1 MPALR
6 ADLLAILKKELSNH
20 YLHHLPPL
28 LDQSRPIEEQNE
40 KNIARAFSAFTLR
53 ALCNA
58 SVVESARAVVDDF
71 NDNGIDA
78 IYFEPA
84 SKVLYLVQSKLKASE
99 EFKQTE
105 AQAFVDG
112 LRQLLN
118 SQFGSFNQNVLNRQS
133 EIQSALHDAE
143 KIVLVVC
150 YTGQQVS
157 THAQD
162 CLKRFIEIES
172 ENEDRL
178 EADVLYF
185 NPSEVE
191 NFLNKQQSYQI
202 VSEKIDI
209 YNFARVLSPRK
220 TLYGQV
226 KLKDLVKLHE
236 NYQLAL
242 YQQNIRYFIGGNTN
256 PNKAIKKTLNHEA
269 DNFFFYNN
277 GITILCSDFKSAGA
291 FGGSEKNRK
300 YKILNISVVNGA
312 QTITSAYDFYKENGD
327 QISDDAKVL
336 VTVIQA
342 DSTQD
347 IGKKITQN
355 RNNQNP
361 VDLTD
366 FVALDAQQER
376 LRREIKYWGYD
387 YFYRPTEL
395 SSTSTGLT
403 VDEAMRS
410 LALLEKNTT
419 YPIQLKNNATLMLD
433 LDSQEYQHI
442 FSSTLSGLKL
452 VNSVLLYRY
461 FQQIWNGYINLSNGQ
476 EKQIY
481 KHSFF
486 VAFFIFSKRFMKKEI
501 NKKELILTTNISSS
515 VSVELDKLR
524 FSILTKSQ
532 VNLANDTPLKFYKNS
547 SSVLNVLVDVMI
559 EHFGK
564 ENDLNV
570 LGMLNTSNPNE
581 SYPRANLVN
590 YLTDNA
596 PQLTLGNA
604 SP

>member
-6 ADLLAILKKELSNH
+6 ADLLTILKKELSTH

-58 SVVESARAVVDDF
+58 SVVESARAVIDDF

-78 IYFEPA
+78 IYFEST

-99 EFKQTE
+99 EFKQKE

-143 KIVLVVC
+143 KIVLVIC

-162 CLKRFIEIES
+162 CLERFIGSES
-172 ENEDRL
+172 QNEDRL
-178 EADVLYF
+178 ETDILYF
-185 NPSEVE
+185 DSLKVKE
-191 NFLNKQQSYQI
+191 FLEQQHSYPT
-202 VSEKIDI
+202 VTEKINF
-209 YNFARVLSPRK
+209 YNVIKVQTPRDA
-220 TLYGQV
+220 LYGQV
-226 KLKDLVKLHE
+226 KLKDLVVLHE
-236 NYQLAL
+236 RYSFTL
-242 YQQNIRYFIGGNTN
+242 YQKNIRYFIGGNTS
-256 PNKAIKKTLNHEA
+256 PNRAMKETLTQEA
-269 DNFFFYNN
+269 NNFFLYNN
-277 GITILCSDFKSAGA
+277 GITALCSHFESAGSL
-291 FGGSEKNRK
+291 GGSNNRK
-300 YKILNISVVNGA
+300 YKILNLSIVNGA
-312 QTITSAYDFYKENGD
+312 QTIATAYDFYKENGG

-342 DSTQD
+342 DSVQE

-366 FVALDAQQER
+366 FVALDNQQER
-376 LRREIKYWGYD
+376 LRREIKYWGYE
-387 YFYRPTEL
+387 YFYRHTEL
-395 SSTSTGLT
+395 SSIVQAIT
-403 VDEAMRS
+403 VDDAMRS
-410 LALLEKNTT
+410 LAMLDKNST
-419 YPIQLKNNATLMLD
+419 YPIKLKNNAKLMLD
-433 LDSQEYQHI
+433 LNSPDYQQV
-442 FSSTLSGLKL
+442 FSKTLTGLKL
-452 VNSVLLYRY
+452 LNTVLLYRH
-461 FQQIWNGYINLSNGQ
+461 FNHIWNGYIQSASGQ
-476 EKQIY
+476 EKLIY
-481 KHSFF
+481 KHANY
-486 VAFFIFSKRFMKKEI
+486 VAFYIFSKRF
-501 NKKELILTTNISSS
+501 KKELDKPVLASVTNLPASISA
-515 VSVELDKLR
+515 ELDALR
-524 FSILTKSQ
+524 LLIFNKTSSG
-532 VNLANDTPLKFYKNS
+532 LAGDSPHKFFKNS
-547 SSVLNVLVDVMI
+547 SSVINVLIDVMI

-564 ENDLNV
+564 TTDSSV
-570 LGMLNTSNPNE
+570 LGMMTTSNSNE
-581 SYPRANLVN
+581 SYPKANLVN

-596 PQLTLGNA
+596 PQLTLGTA

>member
-6 ADLLAILKKELSNH
+6 ADLLTILKNELSNH
-20 YLHHLPPL
+20 YLHHLPAL
-28 LDQSRPIEEQNE
+28 LDQSRPVEEQNE

-58 SVVESARAVVDDF
+58 SVVESARAVIDDF

-78 IYFEPA
+78 IYFDQT
-84 SKVLYLVQSKLKASE
+84 SKALYLVQSKLKASE

-118 SQFGSFNQNVLNRQS
+118 SQFSSFNQNVLNRQS

-150 YTGQQVS
+150 FTGQQVS
-157 THAQD
+157 THAKD
-162 CLKRFIEIES
+162 CLERFIESES
-172 ENEDRL
+172 QNEDRL
-178 EADVLYF
+178 ETDIHYF
-185 NPSEVE
+185 DSVKVKD
-191 NFLNKQQSYQI
+191 FLDQQHSYPT
-202 VSEKIDI
+202 VSEKINF
-209 YNFARVLSPRK
+209 YNVIKVQTPRK

-226 KLKDLVKLHE
+226 KLKDLVELHE
-236 NYQLAL
+236 RHSFAL
-242 YQQNIRYFIGGNTN
+242 YQKNIRYFIGGNTA
-256 PNKAIKKTLNHEA
+256 PNKAIKNTLIQEPN
-269 DNFFFYNN
+269 NFFLYNN
-277 GITILCSDFKSAGA
+277 GITALCSHFESAGSL
-291 FGGSEKNRK
+291 GGGNNRK
-300 YKILNISVVNGA
+300 YKICNISVVNGA
-312 QTITSAYDFYKENGD
+312 QTIATAYDFYKENGD

-342 DSTQD
+342 DSAQD

-366 FVALDAQQER
+366 FVALDNQQER
-376 LRREIKYWGYD
+376 LRREIKCWGYE

-395 SSTSTGLT
+395 SSTARAIT

-410 LALLEKNTT
+410 LAMLEKNST
-419 YPIQLKNNATLMLD
+419 YPIRLKNNATLMLD
-433 LDSQEYQHI
+433 LNSQEYQQV
-442 FSSTLSGLKL
+442 FSNALTGLKL
-452 VNSVLLYRY
+452 LNTVLLYRH
-461 FQQIWNGYINLSNGQ
+461 FNQIWNEHIQSASGQ
-476 EKQIY
+476 EKLIY
-481 KHSFF
+481 KHANF
-486 VAFFIFSKRFMKKEI
+486 VAFYIFSKRFKR
-501 NKKELILTTNISSS
+501 
-515 VSVELDKLR
+515 ELDKPVVASMTNLPANISTEIDALR
-524 FSILTKSQ
+524 LLIFNKTSSR
-532 VNLANDTPLKFYKNS
+532 LAGDSPHKFFKNS
-547 SSVLNVLVDVMI
+547 SSVINVLIDVMI

-564 ENDLNV
+564 TTNSSV
-570 LGMLNTSNPNE
+570 QGMLAISSPNE

-596 PQLTLGNA
+596 PQLTLGSA

>member
-1 MPALR
+1 
-6 ADLLAILKKELSNH
+6 
-20 YLHHLPPL
+20 
-28 LDQSRPIEEQNE
+28 
-40 KNIARAFSAFTLR
+40 
-53 ALCNA
+53 
-58 SVVESARAVVDDF
+58 
-71 NDNGIDA
+71 
-78 IYFEPA
+78 
-84 SKVLYLVQSKLKASE
+84 
-99 EFKQTE
+99 
-105 AQAFVDG
+105 
-112 LRQLLN
+112 
-118 SQFGSFNQNVLNRQS
+118 
-133 EIQSALHDAE
+133 
-143 KIVLVVC
+143 
-150 YTGQQVS
+150 
-157 THAQD
+157 
-162 CLKRFIEIES
+162 
-172 ENEDRL
+172 
-178 EADVLYF
+178 
-185 NPSEVE
+185 
-191 NFLNKQQSYQI
+191 
-202 VSEKIDI
+202 
-209 YNFARVLSPRK
+209 
-220 TLYGQV
+220 
-226 KLKDLVKLHE
+226 
-236 NYQLAL
+236 
-242 YQQNIRYFIGGNTN
+242 
-256 PNKAIKKTLNHEA
+256 
-269 DNFFFYNN
+269 NN
-277 GITILCSDFKSAGA
+277 GITILCSDFTSAGT

-342 DSTQD
+342 DSMQD

-366 FVALDAQQER
+366 FVALDGHQER

-387 YFYRPTEL
+387 YFYRSTEL
-395 SSTSTGLT
+395 SSTSMGLT

-410 LALLEKNTT
+410 LAMLEKNTT

-442 FSSTLSGLKL
+442 FSNTLSGLKL

-486 VAFFIFSKRFMKKEI
+486 VAFFIFSKRFLKQELKKQ
-501 NKKELILTTNISSS
+501 KLVLITNIPSS

-532 VNLANDTPLKFYKNS
+532 ANLANDTPLKFYKNS

-559 EHFGK
+559 EHYGK
-564 ENDLNV
+564 TADPNV
-570 LGMLNTSNPNE
+570 LGMLATSNPNE

-596 PQLTLGNA
+596 PQLTLGTA

>member
-6 ADLLAILKKELSNH
+6 EDLLTILKKELSDH
-20 YLHHLPPL
+20 YLNHLPPL
-28 LDQSRPIEEQNE
+28 LDQSRPIEEQKE

-53 ALCNA
+53 AICNA
-58 SVVESARAVVDDF
+58 SAINVAHSVIDDF

-78 IYFEPA
+78 VYFEQTT
-84 SKVLYLVQSKLKASE
+84 KVLYLVQSKLKATE

-118 SQFGSFNQNVLNRQS
+118 SQFSSFNQNVLNRQL

-157 THAQD
+157 THAKN
-162 CLKRFIEIES
+162 CLERFIESES
-172 ENEDRL
+172 QNEDRL
-178 EADVLYF
+178 EADILYF
-185 NPSEVE
+185 DSSDVE
-191 NFLNKQQSYQI
+191 KYLIKQQSYHE
-202 VSEKIDI
+202 VSERVDI
-209 YNFARVLSPRK
+209 YNFVRILSPRK

-242 YQQNIRYFIGGNTN
+242 YQKNIRYSIGGNTS
-256 PNKAIKKTLNHEA
+256 PNKAIKHTLNQEPE
-269 DNFFFYNN
+269 NFFFYNN
-277 GITILCSDFKSAGA
+277 GITVVCSDFISAGT

-300 YKILNISVVNGA
+300 YKILNLSIVNGA
-312 QTITSAYDFYKENGD
+312 QTIATAYDFYKENGD

-342 DSTQD
+342 GSTQD

-366 FVALDAQQER
+366 FVALDNQQEK
-376 LRREIKYWGYD
+376 LRQEIKYFGYE

-395 SSTSTGLT
+395 SSIANAIT

-410 LALLEKNTT
+410 LAMLEKNST
-419 YPIQLKNNATLMLD
+419 YPIKLKNNATLMLD
-433 LDSQEYQHI
+433 LNSHEYQQI
-442 FSSTLSGLKL
+442 FSDALTGLKL
-452 VNSVLLYRY
+452 LNTVLLYRH
-461 FQQIWNGYINLSNGQ
+461 FNDIWNGYIGSASGQ
-476 EKQIY
+476 EKLIY
-481 KHSFF
+481 KHANF
-486 VAFFIFSKRFMKKEI
+486 VAFYIFSKRF
-501 NKKELILTTNISSS
+501 KKELDKPLLASMIYLPAN
-515 VSVELDKLR
+515 VSTELDVLRLLIFNKTSSKLAGD
-524 FSILTKSQ
+524 SP
-532 VNLANDTPLKFYKNS
+532 NKFFKNS
-547 SSVLNVLVDVMI
+547 SSTISVLTDVMI

-564 ENDLNV
+564 TNDRSV
-570 LGMLNTSNPNE
+570 LGMLRTSNPNE
-581 SYPRANLVN
+581 AYPKANLVN

-596 PQLTLGNA
+596 PQLTLGTGN
-604 SP
+604 P

>member
-6 ADLLAILKKELSNH
+6 ADLLTILKNELSHH
-20 YLHHLPPL
+20 YLHHLPAL

-53 ALCNA
+53 VLCNA
-58 SVVESARAVVDDF
+58 SVVESARAVIDDF

-78 IYFEPA
+78 IYFDQT
-84 SKVLYLVQSKLKASE
+84 SKALYLVQSKLKASE

-118 SQFGSFNQNVLNRQS
+118 SQFSSFNQNVLNRQS

-150 YTGQQVS
+150 FTGQQVS
-157 THAQD
+157 THAKE
-162 CLKRFIEIES
+162 CLERFIESES
-172 ENEDRL
+172 QNEDRL
-178 EADVLYF
+178 ETDIYYF
-185 NPSEVE
+185 DSVKVKD
-191 NFLNKQQSYQI
+191 FLDQQHSYPI
-202 VSEKIDI
+202 VNERIDI
-209 YNFARVLSPRK
+209 HNFARVLSPRK

-256 PNKAIKKTLNHEA
+256 PNKAIKSTLNYEA
-269 DNFFFYNN
+269 ENFFFYNN
-277 GITILCSDFKSAGA
+277 GITILCSDFISAGA
-291 FGGSEKNRK
+291 FGGTEKNRK

-327 QISDDAKVL
+327 QISDEAKVL

-342 DSTQD
+342 DSAHD
-347 IGKKITQN
+347 IGNKITQN

-366 FVALDAQQER
+366 FVALDDQQER
-376 LRREIKYWGYD
+376 LRREIKCWGYE

-395 SSTSTGLT
+395 SSTAQAIT

-410 LALLEKNTT
+410 LAMLEKNST
-419 YPIQLKNNATLMLD
+419 YPIKLKNNATLMLD
-433 LDSQEYQHI
+433 LNSQEYQQV
-442 FSSTLSGLKL
+442 FSNALTGLKL
-452 VNSVLLYRY
+452 LNTVLLYRH
-461 FQQIWNGYINLSNGQ
+461 FNTIWNGYIQSASGP
-476 EKQIY
+476 EKLIY
-481 KHSFF
+481 KHANF
-486 VAFFIFSKRFMKKEI
+486 VAFYIFSKRF
-501 NKKELILTTNISSS
+501 KKELDKPVLASMTNLPASIST
-515 VSVELDKLR
+515 ELDALR
-524 FSILTKSQ
+524 LLIFNKTSSR
-532 VNLANDTPLKFYKNS
+532 LAGDSPHKFFKNS
-547 SSVLNVLVDVMI
+547 SSVINVLIDVMI

-564 ENDLNV
+564 TTNSNV
-570 LGMLNTSNPNE
+570 QGMLAISSPSE

-596 PQLTLGNA
+596 PQLTLGTA

>member
-6 ADLLAILKKELSNH
+6 VDLLAILKKELSTH

-28 LDQSRPIEEQNE
+28 LDQSRPIEEQKE

-58 SVVESARAVVDDF
+58 SVVESARAVIDDF

-78 IYFEPA
+78 IYFEST

-162 CLKRFIEIES
+162 CLKRFIESES

-185 NPSEVE
+185 SPSEVE
-191 NFLNKQQSYQI
+191 NFLIKQQSYQI
-202 VSEKIDI
+202 VSDKIDI

-256 PNKAIKKTLNHEA
+256 PNKAIKKTLNSEA

-277 GITILCSDFKSAGA
+277 GITILCSDFTSAGT

-366 FVALDAQQER
+366 FVALDGQQER
-376 LRREIKYWGYD
+376 LRREIKYWGHE

-395 SSTSTGLT
+395 SSTAQAIT

-410 LALLEKNTT
+410 LAMLDKNST
-419 YPIQLKNNATLMLD
+419 YPIKLKNNATLMLD
-433 LDSQEYQHI
+433 LNSQDYQQV
-442 FSSTLSGLKL
+442 FSNTLTGLKL
-452 VNSVLLYRY
+452 LNTVLLYR
-461 FQQIWNGYINLSNGQ
+461 
-476 EKQIY
+476 
-481 KHSFF
+481 H
-486 VAFFIFSKRFMKKEI
+486 
-501 NKKELILTTNISSS
+501 
-515 VSVELDKLR
+515 
-524 FSILTKSQ
+524 
-532 VNLANDTPLKFYKNS
+532 
-547 SSVLNVLVDVMI
+547 LVVYQ
-559 EHFGK
+559 K
-564 ENDLNV
+564 V
-570 LGMLNTSNPNE
+570 C
-581 SYPRANLVN
+581 
-590 YLTDNA
+590 
-596 PQLTLGNA
+596 
-604 SP
+604 